1 MELYNL
7 INQWKTNLS
16 KLLDYIYRLFYQCIV
31 LMVSGNWHAFNNI
44 CLQMFFKKRT
54 PLCDKLTSFY
64 FLDNY
69 GTVYHHV
76 FSLLIFTGGSFC
88 WLLNLH
94 NLVFY
99 NVLGLASQELNRQKV
114 EYERK
119 KKTAEQLRIQQEEE
133 EKEQRRKAAQRIQEE
148 QKAMLERQLQESQ

>member
-1 MELYNL
+1 
-7 INQWKTNLS
+7 
-16 KLLDYIYRLFYQCIV
+16 
-31 LMVSGNWHAFNNI
+31 MVSGNWQAFNNI
-44 CLQMFFKKRT
+44 CLQMFFQKRT
-54 PLCDKLTSFY
+54 LLCDKLTSFF
-64 FLDNY
+64 FLEHFFF
-69 GTVYHHV
+69 TLYHHV
-76 FSLLIFTGGSFC
+76 FSLLIFTGGFFC

-148 QKAMLERQLQESQ
+148 QKAVLERQLQESQ